1 MRSAEVVAVEE
12 ARRMVVVDKVL
23 AEAGKV
29 LAEVDVLLAEV
40 RRVLEVG
47 GNCRRS
53 RAASSYPG
61 VEAAARRL
69 AEGIP
74 LAAAMVRG
82 LYEVQR
88 SQGCS

>member
-1 MRSAEVVAVEE
+1 MRSEEVVAVVE
-12 ARRMVVVDKVL
+12 ARRMVVGGKVL
-23 AEAGKV
+23 AGAGKV
-29 LAEVDVLLAEV
+29 LAEVDMVLAEA
-40 RRVLEVG
+40 RSVLEVVG

-82 LYEVQR
+82 LY
-88 SQGCS
+88 